1 MNAQEP
7 TSNLVPVP
15 TDVVMLSV
23 TAVLAVMALAAA
35 VVAVRAARRSTAVEV
50 PEAVPPAQDA
60 PERPQPTGALVP
72 LDTDEGA
79 VRVLA
84 PRHVEGRVIVP
95 PTGQQVVG
103 AALSRPHVRLA
114 ILIHGLTYALRPES
128 RDRITALM
136 RREYRRRRRQ
146 RLAAGRRAV
155 RATRPTADAW
165 MAESW
170 IGELPG
176 GDAGRGRQDRA
187 LPRPHASTRVES

>member
-1 MNAQEP
+1 M
-7 TSNLVPVP
+7 P

-35 VVAVRAARRSTAVEV
+35 VVAVRAARRSSTVEAHETAPPV
-50 PEAVPPAQDA
+50 PAVA
-60 PERPQPTGALVP
+60 PERLPRTAALVP
-72 LDTDEGA
+72 FDADDGA

-114 ILIHGLTYALRPES
+114 ILIHGITYALRPES
-128 RDRITALM
+128 RDRITAMM
-136 RREYRRRRRQ
+136 RREYRRRRRE

-155 RATRPTADAW
+155 RTARPSTDAW

-170 IGELPG
+170 IGELP
-176 GDAGRGRQDRA
+176 A
-187 LPRPHASTRVES
+187 RPHATTRMES

>member
-1 MNAQEP
+1 M
-7 TSNLVPVP
+7 P

-35 VVAVRAARRSTAVEV
+35 VVAVRAARRSTAVEA
-50 PEAVPPAQDA
+50 PEPAPPAPA
-60 PERPQPTGALVP
+60 TPERPQRTTALVP

-128 RDRITALM
+128 RDRITAMM
-136 RREYRRRRRQ
+136 RREYRRRRRE

-155 RATRPTADAW
+155 RTARPSTDAW

-170 IGELPG
+170 IGELP
-176 GDAGRGRQDRA
+176 A
-187 LPRPHASTRVES
+187 RPHSSTRVDS

>member
-1 MNAQEP
+1 
-7 TSNLVPVP
+7 VP
-15 TDVVMLSV
+15 TDVVMLSL

-35 VVAVRAARRSTAVEV
+35 VVAVRAARRSTL
-50 PEAVPPAQDA
+50 EAPKTAPADA
-60 PERPQPTGALVP
+60 PERVPRTAALVR
-72 LDTDEGA
+72 LDADESA

-114 ILIHGLTYALRPES
+114 ILVHGLTYALRPES

-155 RATRPTADAW
+155 RTTRPSTDAW
-165 MAESW
+165 VAESW
-170 IGELPG
+170 IGELP
-176 GDAGRGRQDRA
+176 A
-187 LPRPHASTRVES
+187 RPHASTRVES

>member
-1 MNAQEP
+1 
-7 TSNLVPVP
+7 VP
-15 TDVVMLSV
+15 TDVVMISV

-35 VVAVRAARRSTAVEV
+35 VVAVRAARRSASVEA
-50 PEAVPPAQDA
+50 PEAAPAVSAGA
-60 PERPQPTGALVP
+60 PERLPSAALVP
-72 LDTDEGA
+72 VDTDDGA

-128 RDRITALM
+128 RDRIAAMM
-136 RREYRRRRRQ
+136 RREYRRRRRE

-155 RATRPTADAW
+155 RTARPSSDAW
-165 MAESW
+165 TAESW
-170 IGELPG
+170 IGELP
-176 GDAGRGRQDRA
+176 A
-187 LPRPHASTRVES
+187 RPHTSTRVES